1 MKDER
6 CDMKPVEIELCNFII
21 NRINKVSLSLLAS
34 WPQAESVT
42 PSNTMD
48 LQTGYRQRQPT
59 RPTGSSE
66 RFSGSTWSTIGPAA
80 KRIALSA
87 VVKFVTV
94 RWSTFGPAV
103 KRIALSAVVKFV
115 TVT

>member
-21 NRINKVSLSLLAS
+21 IIIRINKVSLSLLAS

-48 LQTGYRQRQPT
+48 LQTSYRQRQPT

-87 VVKFVTV
+87 VVKFVTG
-94 RWSTFGPAV
+94 T
-103 KRIALSAVVKFV
+103 
-115 TVT
+115 